1 MDKISGVILTK
12 NNQKNIS
19 QCLRQVSALINELI
33 IIDDFSSDQTLSIVR
48 QEYPTAKIIQKKL
61 QRFDDQ
67 RNYGL
72 DISSNDWVL
81 MIDSDEIITS
91 ELSESI
97 KMVKDSDNI
106 DGYWVAR
113 NNKFFSTY
121 LLEKNPERL
130 ILFRKNLRFVNPV
143 HEVIPRDN
151 KRVLKLKGVL
161 LHEDDRSISE
171 SMDRMNK
178 YSSLIAVKW
187 LEQERNYSNFKL
199 VILSFCLPLFFFL
212 ICFFKKKFYK
222 AGFFVGLFYAVI
234 EASSWL
240 VVIFKYRELRNIK

>member
-33 IIDDFSSDQTLSIVR
+33 IIDDFSSDQTLAIVR

-91 ELSESI
+91 ELS
-97 KMVKDSDNI
+97 N
-106 DGYWVAR
+106 
-113 NNKFFSTY
+113 
-121 LLEKNPERL
+121 
-130 ILFRKNLRFVNPV
+130 
-143 HEVIPRDN
+143 
-151 KRVLKLKGVL
+151 
-161 LHEDDRSISE
+161 
-171 SMDRMNK
+171 
-178 YSSLIAVKW
+178 
-187 LEQERNYSNFKL
+187 Q
-199 VILSFCLPLFFFL
+199 
-212 ICFFKKKFYK
+212 
-222 AGFFVGLFYAVI
+222 
-234 EASSWL
+234 
-240 VVIFKYRELRNIK
+240 